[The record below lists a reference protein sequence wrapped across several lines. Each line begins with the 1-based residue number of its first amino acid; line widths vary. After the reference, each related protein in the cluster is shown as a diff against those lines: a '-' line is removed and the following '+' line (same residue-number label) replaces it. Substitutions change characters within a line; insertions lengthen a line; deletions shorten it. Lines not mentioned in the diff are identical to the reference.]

1 MVLLDGMIRTRRLT
15 EFIQETMKIRNE
27 ELIDKTRWEYWLH
40 RVFDMSFDDY
50 LSRINAKPNS
60 GAGTKEDVIPTDE
73 LIAIVQ
79 NTMEDFKDFCPS

>member
-40 RVFDMSFDDY
+40 KVFDMSFDDY
-50 LSRINAKPNS
+50 MSRVGGN
-60 GAGTKEDVIPTDE
+60 KETEEVLPAEALEATVRDSIGI
-73 LIAIVQ
+73 L
-79 NTMEDFKDFCPS
+79 KGFCPS

>member
-40 RVFDMSFDDY
+40 KVFDMSFDDY
-50 LSRINAKPNS
+50 LSRLGGN
-60 GAGTKEDVIPTDE
+60 KETEEVLPAEALEATVRDSIGI
-73 LIAIVQ
+73 L
-79 NTMEDFKDFCPS
+79 KGFCPS